1 MAGASAKPT
10 CEVQVMFLHRNGHES
25 FFFVFLSEEPRR
37 IKENQWESMSMIDTY
52 RHSPILF
59 MRVLYLERW
68 CIQGLK
74 MGWFWEP
81 SWGALLLLVVP
92 VKARP
97 LRPGCSGF
105 YGFSWSRESVCT
117 PGFGQTHPDIEDDIG
132 WYWTIHDR
140 WISYLVQSFFIVFRG
155 GAQELS
161 FAVLIVVCCALLHLQ
176 RLLKLPPGLHFS
188 LFLALPTNWTRWF
201 LTEINTWTECCRK
214 SVGNSS
220 IPRYSIYVAGS
231 YPNQSHFFY
240 LFFAVTWLAEY
251 GYVWKPPIKPIK

>member
-1 MAGASAKPT
+1 MYSVDRFLDDWCANALSIILNRFWLLNIRFHFYFTYFFTRVLWSLFFELMFKLGRHVAAPQARCSPWPHCYFGASRGPV
-10 CEVQVMFLHRNGHES
+10 CPQHHWWQVPARSQHVRCKWCSSIEMDMRV
-25 FFFVFLSEEPRR
+25 FFFRFSFRGT
-37 IKENQWESMSMIDTY
+37 KENQWESMRMIDIY

-140 WISYLVQSFFIVFRG
+140 WISYQKPRAIVFHCFSRWRP
-155 GAQELS
+155 GA
-161 FAVLIVVCCALLHLQ
+161 
-176 RLLKLPPGLHFS
+176 
-188 LFLALPTNWTRWF
+188 
-201 LTEINTWTECCRK
+201 
-214 SVGNSS
+214 
-220 IPRYSIYVAGS
+220 
-231 YPNQSHFFY
+231 
-240 LFFAVTWLAEY
+240 
-251 GYVWKPPIKPIK
+251 